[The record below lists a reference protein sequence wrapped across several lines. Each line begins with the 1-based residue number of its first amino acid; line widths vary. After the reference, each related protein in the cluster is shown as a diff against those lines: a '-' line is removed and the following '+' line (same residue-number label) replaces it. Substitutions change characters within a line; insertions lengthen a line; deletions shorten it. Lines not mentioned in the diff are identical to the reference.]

1 MSDPS
6 TPPQTLDKPV
16 VPVVSPEPAMFVMP
30 EEYRHGASGK
40 KMALPVAP
48 VKPVAPTAPPKPVL
62 PPKAVVPKKPMG
74 KQKKMLIIGSILF
87 VLLSIGGTG
96 YALWSGMQSKETVKE
111 KDAIEAQKA
120 KEETAAVAAAK
131 KAEERQKA
139 AEEAAAKK
147 AEAEQK
153 AKEEAEKNP
162 FPTASTP
169 GTDSDSDGLTDLEE
183 KLVYSTNVKLP
194 DTDSDGFLDGN
205 EVFHRYN
212 PGGTA
217 PGTLFES
224 GLVKLFETEDYTIL
238 YPAIWAVK
246 DGIFSATTG
255 EMVVVTIENTDK
267 LPFQEWFDAQKFA
280 KSFDS
285 AKTKNGYITYVQDD
299 GLTELVE
306 VGDGTIIQLR
316 YDTGIKGTIDYLQ
329 TFKMIVNSLVAL

>member
-1 MSDPS
+1 MAQPVA
-6 TPPQTLDKPV
+6 PQEPV
-16 VPVVSPEPAMFVMP
+16 MFVMP

-62 PPKAVVPKKPMG
+62 PPKPVVPKKPMR

-87 VLLSIGGTG
+87 IFLSIGGTG

-111 KDAIEAQKA
+111 KDVIEAQKA
-120 KEETAAVAAAK
+120 KEEAAAVAAAK
-131 KAEERQKA
+131 KAEEKKIVA
-139 AEEAAAKK
+139 DEVAAKK
-147 AEAEQK
+147 A
-153 AKEEAEKNP
+153 EAEKNP

-183 KLVYSTNVKLP
+183 KLVYSTNAKLP

-224 GLVKLFETEDYTIL
+224 GLVKLFETEVYTIL
-238 YPAIWAVK
+238 YPSIWSVK
-246 DGIFSATTG
+246 DGIIFATTG
-255 EMVVVTIENTDK
+255 ESVVVTIENTDK
-267 LPFQEWFDAQKFA
+267 LPFQEWFDTQKFA